1 MKLTDLKFNSV
12 FDIATCLEDE
22 KNLKNFLKN
31 LAEVCCE
38 VYENSSEEV
47 SGILLE
53 QSKKIFYNIDVAI
66 VVKALTTSIKNIVE
80 DENKKAKIEYFFH
93 SQNKQKTKNLR
104 FIIDYLSLKNICPN
118 SDKKYLFATALY
130 ENQTKEKFFTSAG
143 IGFSREKFEEI
154 LDDHDAFELVEDMS
168 TTGDIKL
175 IGFGKAAKAI
185 MDEKEISLFNVL
197 EVKNFTKK
205 KSN

>member
-1 MKLTDLKFNSV
+1 MKIKDLKFDSAV
-12 FDIATCLEDE
+12 DMVICLEDE
-22 KNLKNFLKN
+22 ENLKSFLKC

-154 LDDHDAFELVEDMS
+154 LDDHDAFELVED
-168 TTGDIKL
+168 K
-175 IGFGKAAKAI
+175 
-185 MDEKEISLFNVL
+185 
-197 EVKNFTKK
+197 
-205 KSN
+205 